1 MYLVKYGGFKL
12 QYRLSVVFLTLFVYS
27 SSYVIAQKSILGV
40 AFSYGPDFSYGDLAD
55 RYGTHTS
62 FGVGT
67 EYLTASNF
75 GFSLEWRYMFGD
87 NVKSEPYSPLKQ
99 MGGSIVGVD
108 GTPADYFYTI
118 VGDQINLQV
127 RKILG
132 KKGSGFVVGSSIGLF
147 AFKTVLK
154 DLNRTIAQ
162 SFEPYSFYYDQ
173 LSRGVSFKQ
182 IVGYEF
188 HSDNGLIN
196 GSITLENS
204 LGFTE
209 AIRGALALEKGD
221 QTLMDNSFGIRARWV
236 IPFKKGE
243 KKDKVKYF

>member
-1 MYLVKYGGFKL
+1 MSLAKYGSFKL
-12 QYRLSVVFLTLFVYS
+12 RYRLSTVFLTLLVYS

-40 AFSYGPDFSYGDLAD
+40 AFSYGPDFSYADLAD

-87 NVKSEPYSPLKQ
+87 NVRTEPYSALKQ
-99 MGGSIVGVD
+99 IGGSIVGVD

-118 VGDQINLQV
+118 VGDQINIQV

-132 KKGSGFVVGSSIGLF
+132 KKGSGFVVGGSLGLF
-147 AFKTVLK
+147 AYKTVLK

-182 IVGYEF
+182 IFGYEF

-204 LGFTE
+204 LGF
-209 AIRGALALEKGD
+209 AKAVRGALALEKGD